1 MEIGI
6 HTELMIH
13 DTIAMEAGIQD
24 IIAIHDMHHTIVMEI
39 GIHTELMIHDT
50 IVMEAGLLGT
60 YITIEAIHQI
70 IIIVTENGKIPLSVT
85 DTTVIEIGISSII
98 PTITLTIDTIAMEAG
113 ITTLQ
118 AIHDTAV
125 IEIGTIGII

>member
-1 MEIGI
+1 
-6 HTELMIH
+6 
-13 DTIAMEAGIQD
+13 
-24 IIAIHDMHHTIVMEI
+24 MEI